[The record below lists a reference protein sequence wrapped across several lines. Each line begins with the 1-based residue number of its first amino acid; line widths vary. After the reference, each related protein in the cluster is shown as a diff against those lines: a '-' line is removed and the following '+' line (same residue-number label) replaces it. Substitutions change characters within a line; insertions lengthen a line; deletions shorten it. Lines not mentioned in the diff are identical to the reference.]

1 MMGMNVTPEQ
11 LKQLASATARLVSAI
26 KSAVTRKRAK
36 KEEPLLEMIVRL
48 ADRAVGRDPE
58 DELAKEALQ
67 LVEDYRKENGVA

>member
-1 MMGMNVTPEQ
+1 MMGMNITPEQ
-11 LKQLASATARLVSAI
+11 IKQLASATAGLVSAL
-26 KSAVTRKRAK
+26 KNAVTKKRVK

-67 LVEDYRKENGVA
+67 LVEDYRKENNVA